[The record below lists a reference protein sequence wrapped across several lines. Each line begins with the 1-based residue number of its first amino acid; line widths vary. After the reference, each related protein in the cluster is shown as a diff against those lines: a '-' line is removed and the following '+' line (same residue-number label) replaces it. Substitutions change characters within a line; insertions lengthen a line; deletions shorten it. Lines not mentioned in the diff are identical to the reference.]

1 MQVVLHAGAHCTDE
15 DRILK
20 CLLKNRGEFA
30 EIGTAVPPPG
40 RYRRL
45 LRKTVQA
52 LEKSDPAPDARDL
65 LIETILD
72 GETADRMLLSE
83 RNLFCMATFAVRG
96 ATFYQKADSRLNEF
110 KRLFAGDQIE
120 LFLSIRN
127 PATFLPALY
136 EKAAASDL
144 LELLQGTD
152 PRDLF
157 WSELILRLRNTH
169 PDIPITVWCNED
181 SPLIWGQI
189 IREMAGLNP
198 GTKIKGG
205 FDLLS
210 EIMTREGMKRFRAY
224 LAKHPVMT
232 EIQKRRV
239 MVAFLD
245 KFARPEAIEEELDVE
260 GWSEE
265 LVEELTETYDE
276 DVFEIARIPG
286 VNFIAP

>member
-30 EIGTAVPPPG
+30 EIGSAVPPPG

-52 LEKSDPAPDARDL
+52 LETSDPAPNARDL

-72 GETADRMLLSE
+72 GEAADRLLLSE
-83 RNLFCMATFAVRG
+83 RNLFCMASFAVRG
-96 ATFYQKADSRLNEF
+96 ASFYHRADSRLAEF

-127 PATFLPALY
+127 PASFLPALF
-136 EKAAASDL
+136 EKAGVEDL
-144 LELLQGTD
+144 MTLLRGTD
-152 PRDLF
+152 PRELY
-157 WSELILRLRNTH
+157 WSELILRLRNAH
-169 PDIPITVWCNED
+169 PDVPITLWCNED
-181 SPLIWGQI
+181 SPLIWAQI

-210 EIMTREGMKRFRAY
+210 EIMTKEGMKRFRDY

-245 KFARPEAIEEELDVE
+245 KFARPDAIEEELDVP
-260 GWSEE
+260 GWTEE
-265 LVEELTETYDE
+265 LVDELTEAYDE

-286 VNFIAP
+286 VNLITP

>member
-1 MQVVLHAGAHCTDE
+1 MQVVLHAGVHCTDE

-20 CLLKNRGEFA
+20 CLLKNRGEFSD
-30 EIGTAVPPPG
+30 IGTAVPPPG

-65 LIETILD
+65 LVESILD
-72 GETADRMLLSE
+72 GESTDRMLLCE
-83 RNLFCMATFAVRG
+83 RNLFCMATFAIRG
-96 ATFYQKADSRLNEF
+96 ARFYQKADARLAEF
-110 KRLFAGDQIE
+110 KRLFNGDQIE
-120 LFLSIRN
+120 LFLAIRN
-127 PATFLPALY
+127 PATFLPALT
-136 EKAAASDL
+136 EKAAATDL
-144 LELLQGTD
+144 FALLQGTD
-152 PRDLF
+152 PRDLL
-157 WSELILRLRNTH
+157 WSDLIARLRNAH

-181 SPLIWGQI
+181 TPLIWGQI

-198 GTKIKGG
+198 GTKIKGS

-210 EIMTREGMKRFRAY
+210 EIMTREGMTRFRAY

-245 KFARPEAIEEELDVE
+245 KFARPEAIEEELDVA
-260 GWSEE
+260 GWTDE
-265 LVEELTETYDE
+265 LVEELTEAYDE
-276 DVFEIARIPG
+276 DVFELARIPG
-286 VNFIAP
+286 VNFIGP

>member
-65 LIETILD
+65 LIESILD
-72 GETADRMLLSE
+72 GESADRMLLSE

-96 ATFYQKADSRLNEF
+96 ATFYQKADGRIAEF

-120 LFLSIRN
+120 LFLAIRN

-136 EKAAASDL
+136 EKAAAEDL
-144 LELLQGTD
+144 IELLQGTD

-157 WSELILRLRNTH
+157 WSELIGRLREAH

-210 EIMTREGMKRFRAY
+210 EIMTPEGMKRFRAY

-245 KFARPEAIEEELDVE
+245 KFARPDAIEEELDVE
-260 GWSEE
+260 GWTEE
-265 LVEELTETYDE
+265 LVEELTDAYDE
-276 DVFEIARIPG
+276 DVYEIARMPG
-286 VNFIAP
+286 VNFITP